1 MTDEV
6 QNTETT
12 MVADAT
18 PAEENN
24 VNISVEQILAA
35 ILKVSGKVNV
45 PFADL
50 VSDYSTFNI
59 AVTQNEDKSVD
70 FELTEVQASA
80 EAESTS
86 ETAE

>member
-1 MTDEV
+1 MTEEV
-6 QNTETT
+6 QNTEAPV
-12 MVADAT
+12 VADQAA
-18 PAEENN
+18 AEENN

-50 VSDYSTFNI
+50 VSDYSTYNI

-70 FELTEVQASA
+70 FELTEVQAVEPA
-80 EAESTS
+80 AEEAE
-86 ETAE
+86 